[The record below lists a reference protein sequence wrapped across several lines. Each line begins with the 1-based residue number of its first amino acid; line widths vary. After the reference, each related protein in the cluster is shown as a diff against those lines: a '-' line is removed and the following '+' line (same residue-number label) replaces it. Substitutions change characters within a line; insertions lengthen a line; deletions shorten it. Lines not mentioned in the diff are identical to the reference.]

1 MAEAEYTFEV
11 QPIDERGWALFLYK
25 DGNVVGGGEFGV
37 MDVGDELASEYA
49 HDGAVDMGNNWLD
62 FWEDFDEAISKDDGL
77 QKLDSDEIAGG
88 NTLVLYRVANV
99 NYEQYFWRIYRGE
112 TVLFDSAL
120 AGIFYGSLCRMA
132 EAYIAFLA
140 SSFYEALVNDGVVRI
155 TTDDIE
161 QLVDNFKLAYGNT
174 SPFFVP
180 PPTLTGG
187 E

>member
-11 QPIDERGWALFLYK
+11 QPIDERGWSLFLYK

-62 FWEDFDEAISKDDGL
+62 FWEDFSDVISKDGGL
-77 QKLDSDEIAGG
+77 QQLDRAEIAGG

-120 AGIFYGSLCRMA
+120 AGISFGSLICVA
-132 EAYIAFLA
+132 EQFTAFLA
-140 SSFYEALVNDGVVRI
+140 SSYYEALVNDGFVRI
-155 TTDDIE
+155 STDDVE
-161 QLVDNFKLAYGNT
+161 ELVGNFKLAYGNT
-174 SPFFVP
+174 SPFFDA